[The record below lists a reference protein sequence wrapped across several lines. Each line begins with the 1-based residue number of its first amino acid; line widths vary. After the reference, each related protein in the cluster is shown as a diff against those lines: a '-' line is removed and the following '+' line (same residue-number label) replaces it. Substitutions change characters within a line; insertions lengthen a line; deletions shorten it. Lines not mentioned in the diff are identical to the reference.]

1 MNELK
6 CLSEGTNPVLS
17 AVSGPGTDRMAPLNG
32 QAAAPANVML
42 LSNLIMATC
51 VT

>member
-6 CLSEGTNPVLS
+6 CLSEGTNPVLF
-17 AVSGPGTDRMAPLNG
+17 AVSGTERMAPLNG